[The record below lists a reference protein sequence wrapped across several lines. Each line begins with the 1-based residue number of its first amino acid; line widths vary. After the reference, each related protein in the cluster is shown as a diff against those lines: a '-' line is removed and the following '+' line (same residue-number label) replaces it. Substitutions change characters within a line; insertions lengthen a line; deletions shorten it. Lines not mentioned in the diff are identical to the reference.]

1 MSAVT
6 ARRELLG
13 RGSVYT
19 VASAIQAAS
28 VLLVLPVAT
37 RVLGAEEFGVAAAG
51 LVVTQ
56 LLAIVAGLGL
66 NGSVM
71 LEYFDERSG
80 EAAARR
86 LIGTALVAAMVV
98 VALAELTGPLWSGA
112 FAELEYGTELRLATW
127 TALPLAVLASSQ
139 ALLRSQDRAGAY
151 VVATVIATAGGQA
164 LGVTAVLMTS
174 GRAIAYL
181 AGVLAGAVL
190 GASAGLVAGGCGR
203 PHRGDR
209 EVLQR
214 SFRFGLALLPHAL
227 AMYAVLAVDRL
238 IIEGVLGLEAAG
250 RYQVAYLIGAA
261 GLSLLTALNN
271 AWAPIV
277 LAAREDRRWVVLA
290 GTTRLLEDIVPAVVA
305 VIALGAPVLLAVAA
319 PPDFGPV
326 ELARVVAVV
335 AMSTLP
341 YLWYLARVHVL
352 TVHRDAAA
360 PARTTP
366 VAVVLAVVANLL
378 VVDRTGLL
386 GAAVVTVASYAFLAW
401 RVHVHAT
408 RHARPPWDHASSV
421 RAALLVAVTT
431 ALALAL
437 PASGTGLVLRALAAA
452 TVIVLCIARFL
463 ATEPDDVDLPS
474 AVPTPAR

>member
-164 LGVTAVLMTS
+164 LGVTVKMTTS
-174 GRAIAYL
+174 GRGIAYL

-214 SFRFGLALLPHAL
+214 SFRFGVGLLLPHAL

-238 IIEGVLGLEAAG
+238 IIEGVLGLEAAWGDTKWPTSSAPPACRSSPPSTTPG
-250 RYQVAYLIGAA
+250 RLIA
-261 GLSLLTALNN
+261 
-271 AWAPIV
+271 

-290 GTTRLLEDIVPAVVA
+290 GTTRLLEDIVPA
-305 VIALGAPVLLAVAA
+305 
-319 PPDFGPV
+319 
-326 ELARVVAVV
+326 
-335 AMSTLP
+335 
-341 YLWYLARVHVL
+341 WW
-352 TVHRDAAA
+352 
-360 PARTTP
+360 
-366 VAVVLAVVANLL
+366 
-378 VVDRTGLL
+378 
-386 GAAVVTVASYAFLAW
+386 W
-401 RVHVHAT
+401 R
-408 RHARPPWDHASSV
+408 
-421 RAALLVAVTT
+421 
-431 ALALAL
+431 
-437 PASGTGLVLRALAAA
+437 
-452 TVIVLCIARFL
+452 
-463 ATEPDDVDLPS
+463 
-474 AVPTPAR
+474 